1 MEIQELEQS
10 ISAIIKDFR
19 QGAVGIELNSE
30 HVHKWVSQFD
40 VDDQKVILEETL
52 QVFQKWYFNKTKI
65 KEFRNEKGLSQ
76 QKLADLTGVTRQTI
90 NALENARYNP
100 SLLLAFRITKILD
113 KENIEDV
120 FIIDDGE

>member
-1 MEIQELEQS
+1 ME
-10 ISAIIKDFR
+10 
-19 QGAVGIELNSE
+19 
-30 HVHKWVSQFD
+30 
-40 VDDQKVILEETL
+40 
-52 QVFQKWYFNKTKI
+52 TKI

-100 SLLLAFRITKILD
+100 SLLLD